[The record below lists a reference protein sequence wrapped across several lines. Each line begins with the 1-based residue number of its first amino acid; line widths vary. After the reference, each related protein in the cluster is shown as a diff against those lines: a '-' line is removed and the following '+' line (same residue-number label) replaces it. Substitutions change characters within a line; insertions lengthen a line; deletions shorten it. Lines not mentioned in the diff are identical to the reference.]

1 MGLSQALSSAIAGVN
16 TTQLGLSVI
25 AGNVANANTPGYV
38 EEQVNQVETTA
49 AGQFGTSVTVDGINR
64 NLNTLLQSQLW
75 TETSG
80 GSYADTTAQLY
91 QQLQQT
97 YGTPGTASSL
107 DGIFDSFT
115 SALQALSTSPS
126 SYSAQAAVVSAA
138 QTVTQNL
145 NSMTTSIQQ
154 LRSQAEEG
162 IANDVQ
168 TANTMLQQIA
178 SINQQLSG
186 SVTSGAASTTTV
198 DSTTAALEDQRD
210 QDITQLT
217 QLMNVRVVQNPN
229 NQVSVFTGNGQQLV
243 AGTQASQLSF
253 NNAGTLTATAQ
264 WSADPSQD
272 GVGTITLT
280 SPSGGTNDLVAE
292 GAIQS
297 GEIGAYLQMRDTI
310 LPQAQNQL
318 DEMANQMSQALSNQT
333 TSGTAVTSGSQAG
346 FSVDVGGVIPGNT
359 VQLTYTDPQNN
370 PHTVTVV
377 ALGAGGSLPAQPAN
391 SANQTVGINFSG
403 GMASVVAQ
411 LNAALGSNLQF
422 SNPSGTVLQ
431 VLNQGSNTVNSL
443 SATTTATSLTSGSA
457 QLPLFTDGTQP
468 ITGAQTA
475 NGSQTTGLAGRIT
488 VNPAVVALPSSLVA
502 YAANTASGDATRP
515 NFLLNQMSTAALT
528 YSPSTGVGS
537 ANAPYSGTLAQYMS
551 QVVSQQAQAATAAT
565 NLQQGQDTVVT
576 ALQQRF
582 NNQSGVSIDTEMS
595 NLIAL
600 QNAYSA
606 NARVMSTIQQMMQTL
621 LQAGTVNE
629 HHRTRIDHR
638 PEYPD
643 GE

>member
-1 MGLSQALSSAIAGVN
+1 MGLSQALSSALAGVN

-64 NLNTLLQSQLW
+64 NLNTLLQNQLW

-97 YGTPGTASSL
+97 YGTPGTSSSF
-107 DGIFDSFT
+107 DGVFNNFT

-178 SINQQLSG
+178 GINQQLSG
-186 SVTSGAASTTTV
+186 SVTAGGASTTTV

-210 QDITQLT
+210 QDVTQLS

-229 NQVSVFTGNGQQLV
+229 NQVSLFTGNGQQLV
-243 AGTQASQLSF
+243 AGTQASQLFF
-253 NNAGTLTATAQ
+253 NNQGTLTATAQ
-264 WSADPSQD
+264 WSATPSQD

-280 SPSGGTNDLVAE
+280 SPGGGTNDLVAE

-310 LPQAQNQL
+310 LPQAQGQL

-333 TSGTAVTSGSQAG
+333 TSGTAVTSGAQAG
-346 FSVDVGGVIPGNT
+346 FSVDVGGILPGNT
-359 VQLTYTDPQNN
+359 VQLSYTDPQNN
-370 PHTVTVV
+370 QHTVTVV
-377 ALGAGGSLPAQPAN
+377 ALGPGGTLPSQPAN
-391 SANQTVGINFSG
+391 SSTQTVGVNFSS
-403 GMASVVAQ
+403 GMNSVVAQ
-411 LNAALGSNLQF
+411 LNAALGNNLQF

-431 VLNQGSNTVNSL
+431 VLNQGNNTVNSL

-475 NGSQTTGLAGRIT
+475 DGSQTTGLAGRIT
-488 VNPAVVALPSSLVA
+488 VNAAVVATPSSLVA

-528 YSPSTGVGS
+528 YSPSTGLGN
-537 ANAPYSGTLAQYMS
+537 ANAPYSGTLSQYMS

-606 NARVMSTIQQMMQTL
+606 NARVMSTIQQMMSAL
-621 LQAGTVNE
+621 LQAVQ
-629 HHRTRIDHR
+629 
-638 PEYPD
+638 
-643 GE
+643 